1 MTDKQLAKV
10 EFAVELFQATKFI
23 MDMEGKEFHVASL
36 KEETLFIL
44 FRSMDDEELQF
55 YTWVVACPE
64 DIEHRSIEH
73 HYERY
78 LQE

>member
-10 EFAVELFQATKFI
+10 EFAVELFQATRFI

-36 KEETLFIL
+36 KEETLFEL
-44 FRSMDDEELQF
+44 FRKMEDKELDF
-55 YTWVVACPE
+55 YTWVVSSPE

-78 LQE
+78 LEE